1 MSRLIA
7 LDTETTGLSPAQGDR
22 IVEIGCVELV
32 QMRKGQTRQWFVNPE
47 RKIPLEA
54 TRIHGITDEKVA
66 NAPVFSAIAGEF
78 LDFIGDDG
86 LVIHNAAFDLGFLN
100 AELSR
105 VRRPIL
111 DARRV
116 TDTMLLSRR
125 RFPGAAASLD
135 AVCKRMKIDISHRKL
150 HGALLD
156 AELLADLYVA
166 LHGGAQFAMALGG
179 DSAPAPRHAV
189 SGGKA
194 VASKVAVV
202 SPVTHPARDWPLS
215 PEEEEAHVAYL
226 ARMQQEFG
234 ACLWTNY

>member
-1 MSRLIA
+1 MSRLVA

-47 RKIPLEA
+47 RRIPLEA

-66 NAPVFSAIAGEF
+66 NAPVFAAIAGEF

-116 TDTMLLSRR
+116 TDTMMLSRR

-166 LHGGAQFAMALGG
+166 LHGGAQFAMALGS
-179 DSAPAPRHAV
+179 DFAHAPSVVADRKVAASAPAAV
-189 SGGKA
+189 
-194 VASKVAVV
+194 
-202 SPVTHPARDWPLS
+202 VTHPARDWPLS
-215 PEEEEAHVAYL
+215 PEEEAAHAAYL
-226 ARMQQEFG
+226 AQMQQEFG
-234 ACLWTNY
+234 ACLWAH